1 MDGQA
6 RQALRRTLRQD
17 RDPNPTA
24 DPAASSGGDR
34 ESALRPDGKREVRL
48 WLRLLSCSAL
58 IEKQVRAK
66 LRADFQ
72 TTLPRFDVLAQLDRV
87 PAGLTMGELSDR
99 LMVSAGNVTGLVER
113 LVREGLVSRAASAR
127 DRRTQR
133 VGLTPTGKRAFDKMA
148 ASHHA
153 LVEELMAGMAQ
164 DDIARLIEMLGMLKE
179 TLKQE
184 AS

>member
-1 MDGQA
+1 M
-6 RQALRRTLRQD
+6 RQD
-17 RDPNPTA
+17 RDPNPA
-24 DPAASSGGDR
+24 AAPAAPSGGDR

-72 TTLPRFDVLAQLDRV
+72 TTLPRFDVLAQLDRM

-99 LMVSAGNVTGLVER
+99 LMVSAGNVTGLIER
-113 LVREGLVSRAASAR
+113 LVREGLVSRAPGAR
-127 DRRTQR
+127 DRRTSR
-133 VGLTPTGKRAFDKMA
+133 VRLTAAGKHAFDKMA
-148 ASHHA
+148 AGHHA
-153 LVEELMAGMAQ
+153 LVEELMRGMAE
-164 DDIARLIEMLGMLKE
+164 DDIAHLIEMLGMLKE
-179 TLKQE
+179 ALKRE